1 MNSNS
6 PIHISQVPSQFFN
19 QDVRLS
25 HKQQLEFENRRE
37 RRILRVIGRRLTVKQ
52 RAALRFKRSERH
64 QRWKFLEKMLRSL
77 PTKEKAVAGEILK
90 YCRTFGRLTAS
101 VETIAARVGCHK
113 NTAQKVFSLF
123 ARHGLWVLNKRRWN
137 NSSVRGIHPD
147 FFNPNLYLRLWR
159 EFDVYRDYFE
169 NADFHL
175 KLWLLFQKDCALELS
190 TYNSS
195 RFSKDDIQ
203 LYEGVILTHSRELN
217 ITSPKVS
224 NIQSREMDIT
234 LNEGSHLLPARKS
247 DMTSRELSQEDTHS
261 RDETPSLQEVP
272 MNLKQIVCSSEVE
285 EIFELSEQLKAVD
298 AEKNFAKPIEPKSLE
313 DLSRQ
318 IDEARKSLEPQRA
331 AQRAL
336 KAKVASELS
345 EVLKGRVTAT
355 LHLSAKG
362 QIYLMRFSD
371 GALIYGLNNL
381 AHHGTIDNRLN
392 FRLFE
397 AACFEYSR
405 LNEIEVYVDRYDNT
419 LKELGYT
426 EAQPLCKKIL
436 LERPLSQ
443 KLAVAPQPQKAV
455 EPAPSSFAKASAD
468 RYQPRR
474 RLVKP
479 PENSGQVAV
488 DHFLQDSF
496 KALAD
501 KLGYS
506 EMVSI
511 LPQISTESVDPGSA
525 SEVST
530 ND

>member
-6 PIHISQVPSQFFN
+6 TIHISQAVGQLFN
-19 QDVRLS
+19 KDGSLS
-25 HKQQLEFENRRE
+25 HSQQLESEE
-37 RRILRVIGRRLTVKQ
+37 RCKQRVNSLKGKAQRVKTAGMTADEQIQWAYNAVTKKLTRSFRDVIGYLALMESQFEEVTVAYGTVGDNIKRDEKTVDRGMKRARELRIAFSTPRFVLRNGKMVQTSNRTWLHPIFRHPKLREMLKGVSTFFEHVFKQ
-52 RAALRFKRSERH
+52 TPRFLS
-64 QRWKFLEKMLRSL
+64 
-77 PTKEKAVAGEILK
+77 
-90 YCRTFGRLTAS
+90 
-101 VETIAARVGCHK
+101 
-113 NTAQKVFSLF
+113 
-123 ARHGLWVLNKRRWN
+123 
-137 NSSVRGIHPD
+137 
-147 FFNPNLYLRLWR
+147 
-159 EFDVYRDYFE
+159 
-169 NADFHL
+169 
-175 KLWLLFQKDCALELS
+175 LWLLFSASQPSLQVENVPGEYLDIYRS
-190 TYNSS
+190 SYNVESDTTS
-195 RFSKDDIQ
+195 R
-203 LYEGVILTHSRELN
+203 EEILTHSRELN

-234 LNEGSHLLPARKS
+234 LNEDSHLLPARKS
-247 DMTSRELSQEDTHS
+247 DMTSRELTREDTHS

-272 MNLKQIVCSSEVE
+272 MEPKQIVCSSEVE
-285 EIFELSEQLKAVD
+285 EIFELSEQLKATD
-298 AEKNFAKPIEPKSLE
+298 AEKSFAKPIEPKSLQ

-371 GALIYGLNNL
+371 GALVYGLNNL

-436 LERPLSQ
+436 LERPLAQ
-443 KLAVAPQPQKAV
+443 KAVPQPDPQKAV
-455 EPAPSSFAKASAD
+455 ATAT
-468 RYQPRR
+468 YQPRR
-474 RLVKP
+474 RIVKP

-496 KALAD
+496 NALAL
-501 KLGYS
+501 KLGYP
-506 EMVSI
+506 EMVSN
-511 LPQISTESVDPGSA
+511 LPQISTESVDN
-525 SEVST
+525 V
-530 ND
+530 